1 MSGFRVALSN
11 PDAVNVPVNIS
22 MAKKWTLSFF
32 IITMFEQS
40 SWSCV

>member
-22 MAKKWTLSFF
+22 RPKKDF
-32 IITMFEQS
+32 ILFYNNN
-40 SWSCV
+40 V

>member
-22 MAKKWTLSFF
+22 MAKNGLYPFL
-32 IITMFEQS
+32 
-40 SWSCV
+40 